1 VQPLEPVRTTFRR
14 ILSGDDAGR
23 PPWVEALAGPGD
35 HGLFTPGSAIWQ
47 VNGSLATLVG
57 GIRALLLQACHPLA
71 LAGVEQHSSYRDDP
85 LGRLQ
90 RTNMFVTTTTFGQTP
105 LAEQAIERVKT
116 VHRSVVGTANNGH
129 TYSAQDPRL
138 LLWVHVGL
146 VDSMLVAAQH
156 YHREPIDADEYVQQM
171 AVVGLALGV
180 LRPPMSETAL
190 KESLDSFSGEL
201 SGGHDAQEVAQFLQ
215 SPGKALPIGAWAPY
229 AVLSRAAADLLPPST
244 GALLGVP
251 HRKTVHQAANRA
263 ACRALL
269 GTLQPILGRYS
280 QATLLSYQRCGLTPP
295 LKSGNQ
301 QT

>member
-1 VQPLEPVRTTFRR
+1 MQPLEQVRTTFRR
-14 ILSGDDAGR
+14 ILSGDEAGR

-35 HGLFTPGSAIWQ
+35 SGWFTPGSTIWQ

-57 GIRALLLQACHPLA
+57 GVRALLLQACHPLA

-105 LAEQAIERVKT
+105 LAEQAIERVRT
-116 VHRSVVGTANNGH
+116 VHRSVVGTAINGQA
-129 TYSAQDPRL
+129 YSAQDPRL

-146 VDSMLVAAQH
+146 VDSMLVAAQNFH
-156 YHREPIDADEYVQQM
+156 PTPIDADEYVQQM

-180 LRPPMSETAL
+180 LQPPMSETAL

-201 SGGHDAQEVAQFLQ
+201 AGDDQARDVAQFLQ
-215 SPGKALPIGAWAPY
+215 SPGRALPIGAWAPY
-229 AVLSRAAADLLPPST
+229 AVLSRAATDLLPTSA

-251 HRKTVHQAANRA
+251 QRQPAHRAVNRT

-269 GTLQPILGRYS
+269 GTLQPILGKYS

-295 LKSGNQ
+295 L
-301 QT
+301 